1 MKWLHLTAAVM
12 LLAACVS
19 DRIADDS
26 LDEIA
31 ADYVQMTLEIGE
43 REPGY
48 VDAYYGP
55 PEWRD
60 AATAAPRSVENL
72 ARAAPSLA
80 ARMNA
85 VDSVTLEHLDQR
97 HRAFLLAQLEAG
109 PTRLPLLQRETLT
122 IADDAQGLIGARPG
136 GLRP

>member
-60 AATAAPRSVENL
+60 AAKAAPRSVEAL
-72 ARAAPSLA
+72 TREATATA
-80 ARMNA
+80 ARVKA
-85 VDSVTLEHLDQR
+85 VAPGTPVPPHPR
-97 HRAFLLAQLEAG
+97 
-109 PTRLPLLQRETLT
+109 PPPPPLP
-122 IADDAQGLIGARPG
+122 
-136 GLRP
+136 

>member
-60 AATAAPRSVENL
+60 AAKAAPRSVEDL
-72 ARAAPSLA
+72 AREANALA
-80 ARMNA
+80 ARVNA
-85 VDSVTLEHLDQR
+85 VAPGTLEPPQQR
-97 HRAFLLAQLEAG
+97 RRPFLMAPPKAATD
-109 PTRLPLLQRETLT
+109 PNS
-122 IADDAQGLIGARPG
+122 PG
-136 GLRP
+136 

>member
-48 VDAYYGP
+48 VDAYYGQ

-60 AATAAPRSVENL
+60 ADKAVPRSGGRGGGRWRGR
-72 ARAAPSLA
+72 ARWTRTGTAYRCRRRGREVSSLDCGL
-80 ARMNA
+80 
-85 VDSVTLEHLDQR
+85 DSSR
-97 HRAFLLAQLEAG
+97 
-109 PTRLPLLQRETLT
+109 RLRV
-122 IADDAQGLIGARPG
+122 RPD
-136 GLRP
+136 RR